1 MARRPADENGQR
13 ADEIDMRIIK
23 ELQEDGR
30 RTYGKIGTAVGLSEA
45 AVRQRVQRMV
55 ETESIRIVA
64 VTDPR
69 LAGVKTRATIGIH
82 AEGNLDEV
90 ADAIAA
96 IPDIDYIVVT
106 AGSFDLLAEVQC
118 RDDAHLLE
126 ILNDGIRSIPAVT
139 GTESFVYLKL
149 VKQTYPWPPN

>member
-1 MARRPADENGQR
+1 MAARPEEENGQR
-13 ADEIDMRIIK
+13 VDDIDRLIIE
-23 ELQEDGR
+23 ELQQDGR
-30 RTYGKIGTAVGLSEA
+30 RTYGRIGKAVGLSEA
-45 AVRQRVQRMV
+45 AARQRVQRLV

-64 VTDPR
+64 VTDPG
-69 LAGVKTRATIGIH
+69 LAGVKTRATIGVH
-82 AEGNLDEV
+82 AEGNLNSV
-90 ADAIAA
+90 ADAVAA
-96 IPDIDYIVVT
+96 IPDIDYVVVT

-126 ILNDGIRSIPAVT
+126 ILNDGIRSIPGVT